1 MTCWTAAW
9 TVAAGFSGRRVA
21 QEWAAAFVCREGL
34 LPVSDEEGPKG
45 QPLEGGPFPFGR
57 MPGGADRPGDSAY
70 CVQLA
75 PVVVM
80 TTMPAMPS
88 AAYRNGDEDAGLSAD
103 GDREKKQHNS
113 PVAHGPSS
121 LGYQTDGGAPAFLR
135 TTQRT

>member
-70 CVQLA
+70 CVQLI
-75 PVVVM
+75 
-80 TTMPAMPS
+80 
-88 AAYRNGDEDAGLSAD
+88 
-103 GDREKKQHNS
+103 
-113 PVAHGPSS
+113 
-121 LGYQTDGGAPAFLR
+121 
-135 TTQRT
+135 